1 MRRPP
6 DAEERLLHLSLNNG
20 NNERLFSTYIGAFEE
35 ELSRFREERRQKDN
49 LKRAILV
56 GCGRFLESDITFS
69 LRELSSL
76 LVEIGIQTADTIWQR
91 REPDATS
98 LIGGGKLEEIFYRVE
113 YHNADLVVSFNSL
126 SPAQKRNIEDILGI
140 PVMDRN
146 QVILEIFA
154 KRARSNEG
162 KIQVELASLK
172 YQLPRLTEKDA
183 GLSRLVGGFKTKGP
197 GETKL
202 EMLRRQTKDRIAIL
216 SRKVQEI
223 RRRRMFTREKRRAS
237 EIPIVAIV
245 GYTNAGKST
254 LLNRLTGSN
263 VYAEDR
269 PFATLDPTTR
279 RLTFLD
285 GDSILFSDT
294 VGFIR
299 DLPEELKSAFAATFE
314 EINEADLILHIAD
327 LSSKDVERQIE
338 AVEEILVDLG
348 VDHIPRLL
356 IFNKIDCIETS
367 CVPLFKRSDGI
378 YISATTGAGIPEL
391 IEKIKSS
398 LLLLNNRKVL

>member
-6 DAEERLLHLSLNNG
+6 SAEERLFYLSLNNG
-20 NNERLFSTYIGAFEE
+20 ENERLFSVYIAAFEE
-35 ELSRFREERRQKDN
+35 ELNRFREERRQNDN
-49 LKRAILV
+49 LRRAILV
-56 GCGRFLESDITFS
+56 GCGRFLEGDITFS

-76 LVEIGIQTADTIWQR
+76 LVEIGIQTADTIWQK
-91 REPDATS
+91 REPDATF
-98 LIGGGKLEEIFYRVE
+98 LVGGGKLKEIIYSVE
-113 YHNADLVVSFNSL
+113 YHNADLVVFFNSL
-126 SPAQKRNIEDILGI
+126 SPAQKRDIEDILGM

-172 YQLPRLTEKDA
+172 YQLPRLTERDA

-202 EMLRRQTKDRIAIL
+202 EMMRRQTKDRIAIL

-223 RRRRMFTREKRRAS
+223 RRRRMFTRQKRRAS

-254 LLNRLTGSN
+254 LLNRLTGSD
-263 VYAEDR
+263 VYVEDR
-269 PFATLDPTTR
+269 LFATLDPTTR
-279 RLTFLD
+279 RLTFSD
-285 GDSILFSDT
+285 GISILFSDT

-314 EINEADLILHIAD
+314 EINEADLILHVAD

-356 IFNKIDCIETS
+356 IFNKIDRVQTP

-378 YISATTGAGIPEL
+378 YISAATGAGIPEL
-391 IEKIKSS
+391 INKIRDS
-398 LLLLNNRKVL
+398 LLLLNHRKVL